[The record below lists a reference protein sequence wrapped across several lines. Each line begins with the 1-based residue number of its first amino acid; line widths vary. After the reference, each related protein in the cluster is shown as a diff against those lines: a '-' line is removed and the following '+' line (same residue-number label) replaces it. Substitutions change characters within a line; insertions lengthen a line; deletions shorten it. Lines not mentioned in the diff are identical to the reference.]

1 LPLGKELEL
10 GSGDYEMGLNQA
22 SLKANWSPDKQTYL
36 ALRHEKFL
44 LKKFLLTNACLRTQ
58 NAAIPLSVNPRMA
71 RPRLAGYA

>member
-44 LKKFLLTNACLRTQ
+44 LTNAYVRTQ